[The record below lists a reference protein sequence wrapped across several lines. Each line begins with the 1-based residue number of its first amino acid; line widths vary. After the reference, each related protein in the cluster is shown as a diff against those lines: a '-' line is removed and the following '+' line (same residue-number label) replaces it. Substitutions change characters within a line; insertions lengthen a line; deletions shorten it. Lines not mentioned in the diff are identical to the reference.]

1 MKKTNT
7 SVTKITVLFIFLL
20 VLVVGYYAY
29 LSGTHR
35 TEQQEAVMSEVDT
48 ALSRDLDNDYPAT
61 PKEVIKYYNDLM
73 KCFYNEECTAE
84 ELQDLGRKSLQLFD
98 EELQENNDEDTYLIR
113 LQGEVQNY
121 KDNKR
126 KITSVSLAPST
137 NVDYYSVDGYSFA
150 RISCSFCSTCLSAS
164 SPFLA
169 TSSNS
174 RFSSDIE
181 CSRRSI
187 LSHKNRHDCV
197 FWFIV
202 NVIDDFF

>member
-137 NVDYYSVDGYSFA
+137 NVDYYSVDGYSCA
-150 RISCSFCSTCLSAS
+150 RISCGYTMTENGKKTSTVMVYL
-164 SPFLA
+164 L
-169 TSSNS
+169 
-174 RFSSDIE
+174 RRDD
-181 CSRRSI
+181 SRRWKIYGWETADQLNSK
-187 LSHKNRHDCV
+187 LEQTDN
-197 FWFIV
+197 
-202 NVIDDFF
+202 N

>member
-7 SVTKITVLFIFLL
+7 SVTKITVLFIVLL

-48 ALSRDLDNDYPAT
+48 ALSRDLDNNYPAT

-73 KCFYNEECTAE
+73 KCFYNEECTEE

-126 KITSVSLAPST
+126 KITSVSLAPKWLPA
-137 NVDYYSVDGYSFA
+137 Y
-150 RISCSFCSTCLSAS
+150 LSR
-164 SPFLA
+164 PYLC
-169 TSSNS
+169 T
-174 RFSSDIE
+174 I
-181 CSRRSI
+181 
-187 LSHKNRHDCV
+187 
-197 FWFIV
+197 
-202 NVIDDFF
+202 

>member
-150 RISCSFCSTCLSAS
+150 RISCGYTMTENGKKTSTVMVYLLRRDA
-164 SPFLA
+164 
-169 TSSNS
+169 
-174 RFSSDIE
+174 
-181 CSRRSI
+181 SRRWKIYGWETADQLNSK
-187 LSHKNRHDCV
+187 LEQTDN
-197 FWFIV
+197 
-202 NVIDDFF
+202 N

>member
-35 TEQQEAVMSEVDT
+35 TEQQEAVMSEV
-48 ALSRDLDNDYPAT
+48 
-61 PKEVIKYYNDLM
+61 E
-73 KCFYNEECTAE
+73 CFYNEECTAE

-150 RISCSFCSTCLSAS
+150 RISCGYTMTENGKKTSTVMVYL
-164 SPFLA
+164 L
-169 TSSNS
+169 
-174 RFSSDIE
+174 RRDD
-181 CSRRSI
+181 SRRWKIYGWETADQLNSK
-187 LSHKNRHDCV
+187 LEQTDN
-197 FWFIV
+197 
-202 NVIDDFF
+202 N

>member
-7 SVTKITVLFIFLL
+7 SVTKITVFFIFLL

-35 TEQQEAVMSEVDT
+35 TEQQVAVMSEGDT
-48 ALSRDLDNDYPAT
+48 ALARDLDNNYPAT

-73 KCFYNEECTAE
+73 KCFYNEDCTAE

-121 KDNKR
+121 KDNKK

-137 NVDYYSVDGYSFA
+137 NVDYYSVDGFSFA
-150 RISCSFCSTCLSAS
+150 RISCGYTMTENGKKTSTVMVYLLRRDDNRRWKIYGWETADE
-164 SPFLA
+164 L
-169 TSSNS
+169 NS
-174 RFSSDIE
+174 KLEQTDN
-181 CSRRSI
+181 
-187 LSHKNRHDCV
+187 H
-197 FWFIV
+197 
-202 NVIDDFF
+202 

>member
-137 NVDYYSVDGYSFA
+137 NVDYYSVDGCSFA
-150 RISCSFCSTCLSAS
+150 RISCGYTMTENGKKTSTVMVYL
-164 SPFLA
+164 L
-169 TSSNS
+169 
-174 RFSSDIE
+174 RRDD
-181 CSRRSI
+181 SRRWKIYGWETADQLNSK
-187 LSHKNRHDCV
+187 LEQTDN
-197 FWFIV
+197 
-202 NVIDDFF
+202 N

>member
-7 SVTKITVLFIFLL
+7 SVTKITVLFIVLL
-20 VLVVGYYAY
+20 MLVVGYYAY

-48 ALSRDLDNDYPAT
+48 ALSRDLDNNYPAT

-137 NVDYYSVDGYSFA
+137 NVDYYSVDGFSFA
-150 RISCSFCSTCLSAS
+150 RISCGYTMTQNGKKTSTVMVYL
-164 SPFLA
+164 L
-169 TSSNS
+169 
-174 RFSSDIE
+174 RRDD
-181 CSRRSI
+181 SRRWKIYGWETADQLNSK
-187 LSHKNRHDCV
+187 LEQTDN
-197 FWFIV
+197 
-202 NVIDDFF
+202 N

>member
-7 SVTKITVLFIFLL
+7 SVTKSTVLFIVLL

-73 KCFYNEECTAE
+73 KCFYNEECTEE

-150 RISCSFCSTCLSAS
+150 RISCGYTMTENGKKTSTVMVYL
-164 SPFLA
+164 L
-169 TSSNS
+169 
-174 RFSSDIE
+174 RRDD
-181 CSRRSI
+181 SRRWKIYGWETADQLNSK
-187 LSHKNRHDCV
+187 LEQTDN
-197 FWFIV
+197 
-202 NVIDDFF
+202 N

>member
-150 RISCSFCSTCLSAS
+150 RISCGYTMTENGKKTSTVMVYL
-164 SPFLA
+164 L
-169 TSSNS
+169 
-174 RFSSDIE
+174 RRDD
-181 CSRRSI
+181 SRRWKIYGWETADQLNSK
-187 LSHKNRHDCV
+187 LEQTGN
-197 FWFIV
+197 
-202 NVIDDFF
+202 N

>member
-7 SVTKITVLFIFLL
+7 SVTKITALFIFLL

-121 KDNKR
+121 KDSKR

-150 RISCSFCSTCLSAS
+150 RISCGYTMTENGKKTSTVMVYL
-164 SPFLA
+164 L
-169 TSSNS
+169 
-174 RFSSDIE
+174 RRDD
-181 CSRRSI
+181 SRRWKIYGWETADQLNSK
-187 LSHKNRHDCV
+187 LEQTDN
-197 FWFIV
+197 
-202 NVIDDFF
+202 N

>member
-7 SVTKITVLFIFLL
+7 SVTKITALFIFLL

-121 KDNKR
+121 KDSKR

-137 NVDYYSVDGYSFA
+137 NVDYYSVDGFSFA
-150 RISCSFCSTCLSAS
+150 RISCGYTMTQNGKKTSTVMVYLLRRDDNRRWKIYGWETADQ
-164 SPFLA
+164 L
-169 TSSNS
+169 NS
-174 RFSSDIE
+174 KLEQTD
-181 CSRRSI
+181 
-187 LSHKNRHDCV
+187 N
-197 FWFIV
+197 
-202 NVIDDFF
+202 N

>member
-1 MKKTNT
+1 MKKTTT

-150 RISCSFCSTCLSAS
+150 RISCGYTMTENGKKTSTVMVYL
-164 SPFLA
+164 L
-169 TSSNS
+169 
-174 RFSSDIE
+174 RRDD
-181 CSRRSI
+181 SRRWKIYGWETAVQLNSK
-187 LSHKNRHDCV
+187 LEQTDN
-197 FWFIV
+197 
-202 NVIDDFF
+202 N

>member
-84 ELQDLGRKSLQLFD
+84 ELQDLGRKSLQLID

-150 RISCSFCSTCLSAS
+150 RISCGYTMTENGKKTSTVMVYL
-164 SPFLA
+164 L
-169 TSSNS
+169 
-174 RFSSDIE
+174 RRDD
-181 CSRRSI
+181 SRRCKIYGWETADQLNSK
-187 LSHKNRHDCV
+187 LEQTDN
-197 FWFIV
+197 
-202 NVIDDFF
+202 N

>member
-150 RISCSFCSTCLSAS
+150 RISCGYTMTENGKKTSTVMVYL
-164 SPFLA
+164 L
-169 TSSNS
+169 
-174 RFSSDIE
+174 RLDD
-181 CSRRSI
+181 SRRWKIYGWETADQLNSK
-187 LSHKNRHDCV
+187 LEQTDN
-197 FWFIV
+197 
-202 NVIDDFF
+202 N

>member
-7 SVTKITVLFIFLL
+7 SVTKITVLFIVLL

-48 ALSRDLDNDYPAT
+48 ALARDLDNNYPAT

-98 EELQENNDEDTYLIR
+98 EELQKNNDEDTYLIR

-150 RISCSFCSTCLSAS
+150 RISCGYTMTENGKKTSTVMVYL
-164 SPFLA
+164 L
-169 TSSNS
+169 
-174 RFSSDIE
+174 RRDD
-181 CSRRSI
+181 SRRWKIYGWETADQLNSK
-187 LSHKNRHDCV
+187 LEQTDN
-197 FWFIV
+197 
-202 NVIDDFF
+202 N

>member
-150 RISCSFCSTCLSAS
+150 RISCGYTMTENGKKTSTIMVYL
-164 SPFLA
+164 L
-169 TSSNS
+169 
-174 RFSSDIE
+174 RRDD
-181 CSRRSI
+181 SRRWKIYGWETADQLNSK
-187 LSHKNRHDCV
+187 LEQTGN
-197 FWFIV
+197 
-202 NVIDDFF
+202 N

>member
-150 RISCSFCSTCLSAS
+150 RISCGYTMTENGKKTSTIMVYL
-164 SPFLA
+164 L
-169 TSSNS
+169 
-174 RFSSDIE
+174 RRDD
-181 CSRRSI
+181 SRRGKIYGWETADQLNSK
-187 LSHKNRHDCV
+187 LEQTDN
-197 FWFIV
+197 
-202 NVIDDFF
+202 N

>member
-61 PKEVIKYYNDLM
+61 HKEVIKYYNDLM

-150 RISCSFCSTCLSAS
+150 RISCGYTMTENGKKTSTVMVYL
-164 SPFLA
+164 L
-169 TSSNS
+169 
-174 RFSSDIE
+174 RRDD
-181 CSRRSI
+181 SRRWKIYGWETADQLNSK
-187 LSHKNRHDCV
+187 LEQTDN
-197 FWFIV
+197 
-202 NVIDDFF
+202 N

>member
-35 TEQQEAVMSEVDT
+35 TEQQEAVMSE

-150 RISCSFCSTCLSAS
+150 RISCGYTMTENGKKTSTVMVYL
-164 SPFLA
+164 L
-169 TSSNS
+169 
-174 RFSSDIE
+174 RRDD
-181 CSRRSI
+181 SRRWKIYGWETADQLNSK
-187 LSHKNRHDCV
+187 LEQTDN
-197 FWFIV
+197 
-202 NVIDDFF
+202 N

>member
-150 RISCSFCSTCLSAS
+150 RISCGYTMTENGKKLLPLWYISYAGMTA
-164 SPFLA
+164 A
-169 TSSNS
+169 DGRYTVGK
-174 RFSSDIE
+174 
-181 CSRRSI
+181 RRIS
-187 LSHKNRHDCV
+187 
-197 FWFIV
+197 
-202 NVIDDFF
+202 

>member
-121 KDNKR
+121 KANTR

-150 RISCSFCSTCLSAS
+150 RISCGYTMTENGKKTSTVMVYL
-164 SPFLA
+164 L
-169 TSSNS
+169 
-174 RFSSDIE
+174 RRDD
-181 CSRRSI
+181 SRRWKIYGWETADQLNSK
-187 LSHKNRHDCV
+187 LEQTDN
-197 FWFIV
+197 
-202 NVIDDFF
+202 N